1 MYYGG
6 REWTKDESVQAP
18 TTGKRT
24 TASEP
29 PVAAKPV
36 TLPEADTP
44 KPFPEIERTV
54 SEIGA
59 KVAKARAERGW
70 SLAQLAERAGLS
82 TAAVHK
88 IEKSGMTPT
97 IASLMKVAS
106 ALGKSVGYFVEE
118 VDAARPVTVI
128 RSGERS
134 ELYTSKQGLRLEN
147 ISGRYGPFWVAGA
160 EARIEPGAD
169 SGPEPMSHPGEELVL
184 VLEGRMT
191 FTVDDESYELEA
203 GDSIHFRTVRP
214 HSWANPDSREA
225 RAIWLAIR
233 GS

>member
-1 MYYGG
+1 MNHTAATA
-6 REWTKDESVQAP
+6 RARPPAAP
-18 TTGKRT
+18 
-24 TASEP
+24 
-29 PVAAKPV
+29 AAQP
-36 TLPEADTP
+36 LR
-44 KPFPEIERTV
+44 EIERTV

-70 SLAQLAERAGLS
+70 SLSQLAERAGLS

-97 IASLMKVAS
+97 IASLMKVAA

-118 VDAARPVTVI
+118 VEATRPVTVI
-128 RSGERS
+128 RAGERS
-134 ELYTSKQGLRLEN
+134 RLYTSKQGLELQN

-160 EARIEPGAD
+160 EAHVAPLAD
-169 SGPEPMSHPGEELVL
+169 SGPVAMSHPGEELVL
-184 VLEGRMT
+184 MLDGRMS
-191 FTVDDESYELEA
+191 FTIDGERYELQP
-203 GDSIHFRTVRP
+203 GDSIHFRTTPP
-214 HSWANPDSREA
+214 HSWANPDDRPA

>member
-1 MYYGG
+1 MNG
-6 REWTKDESVQAP
+6 RAMTVPD
-18 TTGKRT
+18 TTI
-24 TASEP
+24 P
-29 PVAAKPV
+29 H
-36 TLPEADTP
+36 
-44 KPFPEIERTV
+44 PEIERTV

-82 TAAVHK
+82 TAAIHK

-97 IASLMKVAS
+97 IASLMKVAA
-106 ALGKSVGYFVEE
+106 ALGKSVGFFVEE
-118 VDAARPVTVI
+118 IEATRPVTVI
-128 RSGERS
+128 RGSERS
-134 ELYTSKQGLRLEN
+134 RLYTSKQGLELQN

-160 EARIEPGAD
+160 EAFVDPGAD

-184 VLEGRMT
+184 MLEGRMI
-191 FTVDDESYELEA
+191 FTIDGDSYELDA

-214 HSWANPDSREA
+214 HSWANPEQQPA

>member
-1 MYYGG
+1 MSH
-6 REWTKDESVQAP
+6 RVA
-18 TTGKRT
+18 
-24 TASEP
+24 TAQKHSRDRRRCK
-29 PVAAKPV
+29 AACR
-36 TLPEADTP
+36 
-44 KPFPEIERTV
+44 EIERTV

-97 IASLMKVAS
+97 IASLMKVAA

-118 VDAARPVTVI
+118 VEATRPVTVI
-128 RSGERS
+128 RGDERS
-134 ELYTSKQGLRLEN
+134 RLYTSKKGLELQN

-160 EARIEPGAD
+160 EAHVEPLAD

-191 FTVDDESYELEA
+191 FTIDGESYELDA
-203 GDSIHFRTVRP
+203 G
-214 HSWANPDSREA
+214 
-225 RAIWLAIR
+225 
-233 GS
+233 

>member
-1 MYYGG
+1 MVYAEGG
-6 REWTKDESVQAP
+6 LSILQMPNQAP
-18 TTGKRT
+18 GAELT
-24 TASEP
+24 
-29 PVAAKPV
+29 VAEMPA
-36 TLPEADTP
+36 P
-44 KPFPEIERTV
+44 KPLPEIERTV

-70 SLAQLAERAGLS
+70 SLSQLAERAGLS

-106 ALGKSVGYFVEE
+106 ALGKSVGFFVEE
-118 VDAARPVTVI
+118 VEATRPVTVI
-128 RSGERS
+128 RAAERS
-134 ELYTSKQGLRLEN
+134 RLYTSKQGLELQN

-160 EARIEPGAD
+160 EALVEPGAD
-169 SGPEPMSHPGEELVL
+169 SGPDPMSHPGEELVL
-184 VLEGRMT
+184 LLEGRMS
-191 FTVDDESYELEA
+191 FTIDGERYELEA

-214 HSWANPDSREA
+214 HSWANPEQSEA
-225 RAIWLAIR
+225 RAVWLAIR

>member
-1 MYYGG
+1 MVYAKG
-6 REWTKDESVQAP
+6 RLLILQMSNQASGAEL
-18 TTGKRT
+18 T
-24 TASEP
+24 
-29 PVAAKPV
+29 VAEMPA
-36 TLPEADTP
+36 P
-44 KPFPEIERTV
+44 KPLPEIERTV

-70 SLAQLAERAGLS
+70 SLSQLAERAGLS

-106 ALGKSVGYFVEE
+106 ALGKSVGFFVEE
-118 VDAARPVTVI
+118 VEATRPVTVI
-128 RSGERS
+128 RAAERS
-134 ELYTSKQGLRLEN
+134 RLYTSKQGLELQN

-160 EARIEPGAD
+160 EALVEPGAD

-184 VLEGRMT
+184 LLEGRMS
-191 FTVDDESYELEA
+191 FTIDDERYELEA

-214 HSWANPDSREA
+214 HSWANPEQSEA
-225 RAIWLAIR
+225 RAVWLAIR

>member
-1 MYYGG
+1 MVNAAPATE
-6 REWTKDESVQAP
+6 RLCESSTMP
-18 TTGKRT
+18 TRT
-24 TASEP
+24 ATARAM
-29 PVAAKPV
+29 PVSQ
-36 TLPEADTP
+36 L
-44 KPFPEIERTV
+44 PEIERTV

-59 KVAKARAERGW
+59 KFAKARAERGW
-70 SLAQLAERAGLS
+70 SLAQLAERSGLS

-97 IASLMKVAS
+97 IASLMKVAA

-118 VDAARPVTVI
+118 VEATRPVTVI
-128 RSGERS
+128 RSDERTR
-134 ELYTSKQGLRLEN
+134 LYTSKQGLELQN

-160 EARIEPGAD
+160 EAHLEPLAD
-169 SGPEPMSHPGEELVL
+169 SGPEPMSHPGEELVI
-184 VLEGRMT
+184 VLDGRMT
-191 FTVDDESYELEA
+191 FRIDGESYELDT

-214 HSWANPDSREA
+214 HSWANPDDRPA

>member
-1 MYYGG
+1 MSP
-6 REWTKDESVQAP
+6 RAATAEQTLTAAP
-18 TTGKRT
+18 
-24 TASEP
+24 S
-29 PVAAKPV
+29 
-36 TLPEADTP
+36 P
-44 KPFPEIERTV
+44 KAMPEIERTV

-70 SLAQLAERAGLS
+70 SLATLAERAGLS

-97 IASLMKVAS
+97 IASLMKVAA

-118 VDAARPVTVI
+118 VEATRPVTVI
-128 RSGERS
+128 RSDERS
-134 ELYTSKQGLRLEN
+134 RLYTSKQGLELQN

-160 EARIEPGAD
+160 EAFVEPKAD
-169 SGPEPMSHPGEELVL
+169 SGPEPMSHPGEELVIL
-184 VLEGRMT
+184 LEGRMT
-191 FTVDDESYELEA
+191 FTIDGEPYELEA

-214 HSWANPDSREA
+214 HSWANPDQRRA
-225 RAIWLAIR
+225 RAVWLSVR

>member
-1 MYYGG
+1 MVDAHD
-6 REWTKDESVQAP
+6 RESSRMSHRAA
-18 TTGKRT
+18 
-24 TASEP
+24 TAEQP
-29 PVAAKPV
+29 LTVASS
-36 TLPEADTP
+36 P
-44 KPFPEIERTV
+44 KAIPEIERTV

-97 IASLMKVAS
+97 IASLMKVAA
-106 ALGKSVGYFVEE
+106 ALGKSVGFFVDEIE
-118 VDAARPVTVI
+118 ATRPVTVI
-128 RSGERS
+128 RAGERS
-134 ELYTSKQGLRLEN
+134 RLYTSKQGLELQN

-160 EARIEPGAD
+160 EAHVEPRAD
-169 SGPEPMSHPGEELVL
+169 SGEEPMSHPGEELVL
-184 VLEGRMT
+184 LLEGRMT
-191 FTVDDESYELEA
+191 FTIDGDAYELDA
-203 GDSIHFRTVRP
+203 GDAIHFRTVRP
-214 HSWANPDSREA
+214 HSWANPDDLPA

>member
-1 MYYGG
+1 MP
-6 REWTKDESVQAP
+6 S
-18 TTGKRT
+18 RT
-24 TASEP
+24 ATLR
-29 PVAAKPV
+29 AATV
-36 TLPEADTP
+36 SQLPQ
-44 KPFPEIERTV
+44 IERTV

-97 IASLMKVAS
+97 IASLMKVAA

-118 VDAARPVTVI
+118 DEASRPLAVV
-128 RSGERS
+128 RADERS
-134 ELYTSKQGLRLEN
+134 ALYTSKQGLELQN

-160 EARIEPGAD
+160 EAFVEPKAD
-169 SGPEPMSHPGEELVL
+169 SGPEPMSHPGEELVIL
-184 VLEGRMT
+184 LEGRMT
-191 FTVDDESYELEA
+191 FTIDGESYGLDT

-214 HSWANPDSREA
+214 HSWANPDDRPA

>member
-1 MYYGG
+1 M
-6 REWTKDESVQAP
+6 TDQAAA
-18 TTGKRT
+18 TEL
-24 TASEP
+24 TAAEVP
-29 PVAAKPV
+29 A
-36 TLPEADTP
+36 P
-44 KPFPEIERTV
+44 KPLPEIERTV

-70 SLAQLAERAGLS
+70 SLSQLADRAGLS
-82 TAAVHK
+82 TAAIHK

-106 ALGKSVGYFVEE
+106 ALGKSVGFFVEE
-118 VDAARPVTVI
+118 VEATRPVTVI
-128 RSGERS
+128 RAAERS
-134 ELYTSKQGLRLEN
+134 RLYTSKQGLELQN

-160 EARIEPGAD
+160 EAFVEPGAD

-184 VLEGRMT
+184 LLEGRMI
-191 FTVDDESYELEA
+191 FTIDGERYELDP

-214 HSWANPDSREA
+214 HSWANPDQSDA

>member
-1 MYYGG
+1 
-6 REWTKDESVQAP
+6 
-18 TTGKRT
+18 
-24 TASEP
+24 
-29 PVAAKPV
+29 
-36 TLPEADTP
+36 L
-44 KPFPEIERTV
+44 PEIERTV

-70 SLAQLAERAGLS
+70 SLATLAERAGLS

-106 ALGKSVGYFVEE
+106 ALGKSVGFFVEE
-118 VDAARPVTVI
+118 VEATRPVTVI
-128 RSGERS
+128 RGSERS
-134 ELYTSKQGLRLEN
+134 RLYTSKQGLELQN

-160 EARIEPGAD
+160 EAFVEPRAD

-184 VLEGRMT
+184 LVEGRMV
-191 FTVDDESYELEA
+191 FTIDGERYELDA

-214 HSWANPDSREA
+214 HSWANPEDEPA
-225 RAIWLAIR
+225 RAVWLAIR

>member
-1 MYYGG
+1 VPQPSPT
-6 REWTKDESVQAP
+6 EP
-18 TTGKRT
+18 TTLSVS
-24 TASEP
+24 A
-29 PVAAKPV
+29 
-36 TLPEADTP
+36 P
-44 KPFPEIERTV
+44 KALPEIERTV

-82 TAAVHK
+82 PAAVHK

-106 ALGKSVGYFVEE
+106 ALGRSVGYFVEE
-118 VDAARPVTVI
+118 ADPVRPVTVV
-128 RSGERS
+128 RQGERTP
-134 ELYTSKQGLRLEN
+134 LYTSKQGLALEN

-160 EARIEPGAD
+160 EAIMEPGAD

-184 VLEGRMT
+184 VTQGSMR
-191 FTVDDESYELEA
+191 FTIDDVSYDLGV

-214 HSWANPDSREA
+214 HSWANPTRRPA

>member
-1 MYYGG
+1 M
-6 REWTKDESVQAP
+6 SV
-18 TTGKRT
+18 
-24 TASEP
+24 
-29 PVAAKPV
+29 
-36 TLPEADTP
+36 P
-44 KPFPEIERTV
+44 KQLPEIERTV

-82 TAAVHK
+82 TAAIHK

-118 VDAARPVTVI
+118 SDSARPVTVV
-128 RSGERS
+128 RGDERTT
-134 ELYTSKQGLRLEN
+134 LYTSKQGLVLEN

-160 EARIEPGAD
+160 EAHVEPFAD
-169 SGPEPMSHPGEELVL
+169 SGPVPMSHPGEELVL
-184 VLEGRMT
+184 VVEGEMA
-191 FTVDDESYELEA
+191 FTIDDERYELAE

-214 HSWANPDSREA
+214 HSWANPTDRPA
-225 RAIWLAIR
+225 RAVWLAIR

>member
-1 MYYGG
+1 MVYGKG
-6 REWTKDESVQAP
+6 RLSVRAMSDQA
-18 TTGKRT
+18 
-24 TASEP
+24 
-29 PVAAKPV
+29 AA
-36 TLPEADTP
+36 ADITIAEMPAP
-44 KPFPEIERTV
+44 KPLPEIERTV

-70 SLAQLAERAGLS
+70 SLSQLAERAGLS

-106 ALGKSVGYFVEE
+106 ALGKSVGFFVEE
-118 VDAARPVTVI
+118 VEATRPVTVI
-128 RSGERS
+128 RAGERS
-134 ELYTSKQGLRLEN
+134 RLYTSKQGLELQN

-160 EARIEPGAD
+160 EAFVDPGAD

-184 VLEGRMT
+184 LLEGRMI
-191 FTVDDESYELEA
+191 FTIDGEPYELEP

-214 HSWANPDSREA
+214 HSWANPDQSDA

>member
-1 MYYGG
+1 MVKIVPQEGDSRVPNSTSTEPTALSG
-6 REWTKDESVQAP
+6 SAP
-18 TTGKRT
+18 K
-24 TASEP
+24 A
-29 PVAAKPV
+29 
-36 TLPEADTP
+36 L
-44 KPFPEIERTV
+44 PEIERTV

-82 TAAVHK
+82 PAAVHK
-88 IEKSGMTPT
+88 VEKSGMTPT
-97 IASLMKVAS
+97 IASLMKIAS
-106 ALGKSVGYFVEE
+106 ALGKSVGYFVDEADP
-118 VDAARPVTVI
+118 VRPVTVV
-128 RSGERS
+128 RHDDRAP
-134 ELYTSKQGLRLEN
+134 LFTSKQGLVLEN

-160 EARIEPGAD
+160 EAHVEPGAD

-184 VLEGRMT
+184 VTRGRMS
-191 FTVDDESYELEA
+191 FTIDDVRYDLAE

-214 HSWANPDSREA
+214 HSWANPTGRPA

>member
-1 MYYGG
+1 MS
-6 REWTKDESVQAP
+6 RAAVTAEKSLPAA
-18 TTGKRT
+18 TT
-24 TASEP
+24 P
-29 PVAAKPV
+29 M
-36 TLPEADTP
+36 
-44 KPFPEIERTV
+44 PEIERTV

-70 SLAQLAERAGLS
+70 SLATLAQRAGLS

-97 IASLMKVAS
+97 IASLMKVAA

-118 VDAARPVTVI
+118 VEATRPVTLI
-128 RSGERS
+128 RGDERS
-134 ELYTSKQGLRLEN
+134 RLYTSKQGLELQN

-160 EARIEPGAD
+160 EAFVQPGAD

-184 VLEGRMT
+184 LLDGRMT
-191 FTVDDESYELEA
+191 FTIDGETYALRA

-214 HSWANPDSREA
+214 HSWANPGRERA
-225 RAIWLAIR
+225 RAVWLSIR

>member
-1 MYYGG
+1 MENPSSMAG
-6 REWTKDESVQAP
+6 RTITVPD
-18 TTGKRT
+18 T
-24 TASEP
+24 TAP
-29 PVAAKPV
+29 H
-36 TLPEADTP
+36 
-44 KPFPEIERTV
+44 PEIQRTV

-97 IASLMKVAS
+97 IASLMKVAA
-106 ALGKSVGYFVEE
+106 ALGKSVGFFVEE
-118 VDAARPVTVI
+118 VEATRPVTVI
-128 RSGERS
+128 RGNERS
-134 ELYTSKQGLRLEN
+134 RLYTSKQGLELQN

-160 EARIEPGAD
+160 EAFVEPGAD

-184 VLEGRMT
+184 VLEGHMS
-191 FTVDDESYELEA
+191 FTIDGESYELDA

-214 HSWANPDSREA
+214 HSWANPGRDEA
-225 RAIWLAIR
+225 RAVWLAIR